1 MNDLRVLLA
10 FAAPYRA
17 PLALCALLMLAESA
31 AALAVPWLG
40 GKLAGALL
48 PGEAA
53 TATGASTILAAML
66 ALFAVQ
72 ALLKFA
78 NTTLLGG
85 TGERIVSDL
94 KVRLYD
100 HLQALPL
107 SFFQQRRHGETLA
120 LLTRDVYVVGDFV
133 SGTAIAVVPLLL
145 TVAGSLLFMFR
156 LQPQL
161 ALLAM
166 VAIPLFYLV
175 TKIVG
180 RRIRPLASELQ
191 DEHAAAIAIA
201 EENLGMLPAIKTFTR
216 EPQES
221 ARYRRQIDR
230 ILHLTSRQLRI
241 QAALGPALQFV
252 AAAGI
257 VALLWLG
264 GAELTRGRMTPAELV
279 SFLLYAMLLT
289 RPVAGLAD
297 VYGRTQSARGALARL
312 LHALDET
319 PEPPPNVGADAAAGE
334 GRDRVRPRVVRL
346 SGPPAR
352 ARRRDAAR
360 GRRRDRRD
368 RRPERR
374 GKEHA
379 RAPADAP
386 ARARRGNHR
395 DRRPR
400 RRGRVAREPAPPDR
414 RRAAARAAVQ
424 RERAR
429 QHRLRP
435 PRSFAAGGRE
445 GRKARPR
452 ARLHRRAAAGLR
464 HADRRSRRAPLRRP
478 AAAPGARP
486 RAPQGPADP
495 DPRRGHRDVR
505 SAGRGGIPRRGARGA
520 GGKNRAADHASTREP
535 GGGQPDRADGGWQD
549 RRHPGGRPLEF
560 PVGPASGAA
569 QPDARSPCGSGFS
582 PRTPFETCNQICRP
596 EGPTQRPR
604 PPARGE
610 GGGPPPPP
618 GAGGGGGG
626 GGAPGPGGVCSP
638 PSA

>member
-1 MNDLRVLLA
+1 VLSKDLRVLLA

-53 TATGASTILAAML
+53 AASGASTILAAML

-78 NTTLLGG
+78 NATLLGG

-156 LQPQL
+156 LQPWL

-180 RRIRPLASELQ
+180 RRLRPLASELQ

-319 PEPPPNVGADAAAGE
+319 PEPPANVGAALPPVKGAIAFDRVSFGYPGRQPALDDVTLHVAAGE
-334 GRDRVRPRVVRL
+334 TVAIVGPNGAGKSTLAHLLMRLHERGAGTIAIDGHDVAGVSLESLRRQIGVVPQHVLLFNASVRDNIAYGRPEPTDAEIEKAAKLARAHDFITALPQGYDTLIGDRGVRL
-346 SGPPAR
+346 SGGQQQRLALAR
-352 ARRRDAAR
+352 ALLKDPPILILDEATAMFDPQGEAEFLEGAR
-360 GRRRDRRD
+360 EALAGRTVLLITH
-368 RRPERR
+368 RPASLAVASRIVRMEGGRVI
-374 GKEHA
+374 GED
-379 RAPADAP
+379 RAP
-386 ARARRGNHR
+386 R
-395 DRRPR
+395 
-400 RRGRVAREPAPPDR
+400 
-414 RRAAARAAVQ
+414 
-424 RERAR
+424 
-429 QHRLRP
+429 
-435 PRSFAAGGRE
+435 
-445 GRKARPR
+445 
-452 ARLHRRAAAGLR
+452 
-464 HADRRSRRAPLRRP
+464 
-478 AAAPGARP
+478 
-486 RAPQGPADP
+486 
-495 DPRRGHRDVR
+495 
-505 SAGRGGIPRRGARGA
+505 
-520 GGKNRAADHASTREP
+520 
-535 GGGQPDRADGGWQD
+535 
-549 RRHPGGRPLEF
+549 
-560 PVGPASGAA
+560 
-569 QPDARSPCGSGFS
+569 
-582 PRTPFETCNQICRP
+582 
-596 EGPTQRPR
+596 
-604 PPARGE
+604 
-610 GGGPPPPP
+610 
-618 GAGGGGGG
+618 
-626 GGAPGPGGVCSP
+626 
-638 PSA
+638 